1 MKRGLLYILVV
12 AFAHLCSCGY
22 EAPTPSPEPEAPTPS
37 EGVLSVMS
45 FNVRYLIGDTGTNS
59 WENRKIGIF
68 EMLED
73 KKPMV
78 MGVQEAYVAQV
89 NDILEAMPQYKA
101 YAIAR
106 DGASSENETCGV
118 FYLKDSIAL
127 MNVGN
132 FWLSES
138 PSKVSMGWD
147 AACTRICTWAL
158 FRIKTSGQKFYHFN
172 THLDHVGTTARR
184 EGLRLIWSKIEEINK
199 DGFPVFITGDFNTGP
214 EDAIFEGS
222 PYASARDDAPVTDNE
237 KTYNAWGKPSQAKLI
252 DFIFYKGMT
261 PQTFETVTEGYAG
274 VEYISDHYPII
285 STFGYQY

>member
-1 MKRGLLYILVV
+1 
-12 AFAHLCSCGY
+12 
-22 EAPTPSPEPEAPTPS
+22 
-37 EGVLSVMS
+37 MS

>member
-22 EAPTPSPEPEAPTPS
+22 EAPTPSPEPEAPKPS

-78 MGVQEAYVAQV
+78 MGVQEAYVSQV
-89 NDILEAMPQYKA
+89 NDILDAMPQYKA

-237 KTYNAWGKPSQAKLI
+237 KTYNAWGKPSKAKLI

>member
-12 AFAHLCSCGY
+12 ALAVYCSC
-22 EAPTPSPEPEAPTPS
+22 EEKMPASDPEAPTPS

-78 MGVQEAYVAQV
+78 MGVQEAYVSQV
-89 NDILEAMPQYKA
+89 NDILEALPEYKA

-106 DGASSENETCGV
+106 DGASSKNETCGV

-138 PSKVSMGWD
+138 PSRVSMGWD

-237 KTYNAWGKPSQAKLI
+237 KTYNAWGKSSQAKLI

>member
-12 AFAHLCSCGY
+12 AFALQCSCGY

-78 MGVQEAYVAQV
+78 MGVQEAYVSQV

-222 PYASARDDAPVTDNE
+222 PYASARDEAPVTDNE
-237 KTYNAWGKPSQAKLI
+237 KTYNAWGKPSKAKLI

>member
-12 AFAHLCSCGY
+12 AFALLCSCGY
-22 EAPTPSPEPEAPTPS
+22 EAPTSSPEPEAPTPS

-78 MGVQEAYVAQV
+78 MGVQEAYVSQV

-106 DGASSENETCGV
+106 DGASSKNETCGV

-222 PYASARDDAPVTDNE
+222 PYASARDEAPVTDNE
-237 KTYNAWGKPSQAKLI
+237 KTYNAWGNSSKATLI

>member
-1 MKRGLLYILVV
+1 MRIGLLNILVV
-12 AFAHLCSCGY
+12 ALALLCSCGY
-22 EAPTPSPEPEAPTPS
+22 ASPTPSPEPEAPTPS

-59 WENRKIGIF
+59 WANRKSGIF
-68 EMLED
+68 AMLED

-78 MGVQEAYVAQV
+78 MGVQEAYVSQV
-89 NDILEAMPQYKA
+89 DDILEAMPQYKA
-101 YAIAR
+101 YAISR
-106 DGASSENETCGV
+106 DGASSGNETCGV

-214 EDAIFEGS
+214 EDAIFEDS
-222 PYASARDDAPVTDNE
+222 PYASARDEAPVTDNE
-237 KTYNAWGKPSQAKLI
+237 NTYNAWGDSSKASLI

-261 PQTFETVTEGYAG
+261 PLTFETVTDGYAG

>member
-1 MKRGLLYILVV
+1 MKRVLLYILVV
-12 AFAHLCSCGY
+12 ALAVFCSC
-22 EAPTPSPEPEAPTPS
+22 EEKTPASDPEAPKPS

-78 MGVQEAYVAQV
+78 MGVQEAYVSQV

-222 PYASARDDAPVTDNE
+222 PYASARDEAPVTDSEN
-237 KTYNAWGKPSQAKLI
+237 TYNAWGNSSKAMLI

-261 PQTFETVTEGYAG
+261 PLTFETVTDGYAG

>member
-1 MKRGLLYILVV
+1 MKRVLLYILVV
-12 AFAHLCSCGY
+12 AFAVFCSC
-22 EAPTPSPEPEAPTPS
+22 EEKKTASDPEAPTPS

-78 MGVQEAYVAQV
+78 MGVQEAYVSQV

-237 KTYNAWGKPSQAKLI
+237 KTYNAWGKPSKAKLI

>member
-1 MKRGLLYILVV
+1 MLNILVV
-12 AFAHLCSCGY
+12 ALALLCSCGY
-22 EAPTPSPEPEAPTPS
+22 ASPTPEPSPEPEAPTPS

-78 MGVQEAYVAQV
+78 MGVQEAYVSQV

-237 KTYNAWGKPSQAKLI
+237 KTYNAWGKSSQAKLI

>member
-1 MKRGLLYILVV
+1 MKFRLSNILAV
-12 AFAHLCSCGY
+12 ALALLCSCSN
-22 EAPTPSPEPEAPTPS
+22 EMPSLEPEGQKPS

-45 FNVRYLIGDTGTNS
+45 FNVRYLAGDTGTNS
-59 WENRKIGIF
+59 WANRKKGIF
-68 EMLED
+68 EMLEE

-78 MGVQEAYVAQV
+78 MGVQEAYVSQV

-101 YAIAR
+101 YAISR
-106 DGASSENETCGV
+106 DGASSSNETCGV

-138 PSKVSMGWD
+138 PSRVSMGWD

-158 FRIKTSGQKFYHFN
+158 FRIKASGQRFYHFN
-172 THLDHVGTTARR
+172 THLDHVGATARR

-199 DGFPVFITGDFNTGP
+199 EGLPVFITGDFNTGP
-214 EDAIFEGS
+214 EDAIFEGG
-222 PYASARDDAPVTDNE
+222 PYASARDEAPVTDNE
-237 KTYNAWGKPSQAKLI
+237 MTYNAWGNTAKASLI
-252 DFIFYKGMT
+252 DFIFYKDMT
-261 PQTFETVTEGYAG
+261 PLKFETVTDGYAG
-274 VEYISDHYPII
+274 IEYISDHYPII

>member
-1 MKRGLLYILVV
+1 MKRGLLNILVV
-12 AFAHLCSCGY
+12 VLALLCSCGY
-22 EAPTPSPEPEAPTPS
+22 EKPSPEPEVPAPS

-45 FNVRYLIGDTGTNS
+45 FNVRYLAGDTGTNN
-59 WENRKIGIF
+59 WANRKKGIF

-78 MGVQEAYVAQV
+78 MGVQEAYVSQV

-106 DGASSENETCGV
+106 DGASSVNETCGV
-118 FYLKDSIAL
+118 FYLKDSVAL

-158 FRIKTSGQKFYHFN
+158 FRIKTS
-172 THLDHVGTTARR
+172 
-184 EGLRLIWSKIEEINK
+184 
-199 DGFPVFITGDFNTGP
+199 
-214 EDAIFEGS
+214 
-222 PYASARDDAPVTDNE
+222 
-237 KTYNAWGKPSQAKLI
+237 
-252 DFIFYKGMT
+252 
-261 PQTFETVTEGYAG
+261 
-274 VEYISDHYPII
+274 
-285 STFGYQY
+285 